1 MLSVKQVLGALSR
14 NSKNHWISRGNKDD
28 GYENDV
34 VENAMEG
41 DIVWFS
47 NESTEE
53 DIAEVQKVLAQN
65 KLHLYSK
72 SLAEKGELIKSKSG
86 AFSFIALPNQS

>member
-1 MLSVKQVLGALSR
+1 MLSVKQVLSALSL
-14 NSKNHWISRGNKDD
+14 NSTNYWISRGNKVD

-34 VENAMEG
+34 VRNAMEG

-47 NESTEE
+47 KDSTEE
-53 DIAEVQKVLAQN
+53 DIVEVQKILAQN

>member
-1 MLSVKQVLGALSR
+1 MLSVKQVLSALSL
-14 NSKNHWISRGNKDD
+14 NSTNYWISRGNKDD

-34 VENAMEG
+34 VRNAMEG

-47 NESTEE
+47 KDSTEE
-53 DIAEVQKVLAQN
+53 DIVDVQKILAQN